1 MHLDTLHLRSA
12 LQGGDIIYTW
22 FNIHKS
28 DPKPTADE
36 ELPQLKK
43 LCVCSICTSAIF
55 NNFKIKG

>member
-1 MHLDTLHLRSA
+1 MHLDTLHLQSA
-12 LQGGDIIYTW
+12 LQGGDIIYTC

-43 LCVCSICTSAIF
+43 LCVCPI
-55 NNFKIKG
+55 